1 MWPCGSRSTWR
12 TNLLCCTVLSKL
24 LYYVT
29 VLFVSLAS
37 TQTKMEQTEKPKI
50 I

>member
-1 MWPCGSRSTWR
+1 MWPWLPFYVAHQSA
-12 TNLLCCTVLSKL
+12 VLYCPKL

-37 TQTKMEQTEKPKI
+37 TKTKMEQTEKPK
-50 I
+50 